1 MNREKVKLIVKN
13 MELLVQSLKLE
24 LDEQEEKNIVSLE
37 DLLKNQPTNY
47 FDNIKDYY
55 PDYYE
60 EDEVDV

>member
-1 MNREKVKLIVKN
+1 MNREKLKLIVKN

-47 FDNIKDYY
+47 FDSIKDYD

-60 EDEVDV
+60 ED

>member
-37 DLLKNQPTNY
+37 DLLKINLL
-47 FDNIKDYY
+47 IILI
-55 PDYYE
+55 
-60 EDEVDV
+60 V

>member
-1 MNREKVKLIVKN
+1 MNKEKVKLIVKN

-47 FDNIKDYY
+47 FDNIKDYE

-60 EDEVDV
+60 EEDVDV

>member
-1 MNREKVKLIVKN
+1 MNKEKVKLIVKN

-47 FDNIKDYY
+47 FDSIKDYD

-60 EDEVDV
+60 ED

>member
-1 MNREKVKLIVKN
+1 MNKEKVKLIVKN

-47 FDNIKDYY
+47 KTNDYE

>member
-1 MNREKVKLIVKN
+1 MNKEKVKLIVKN

-47 FDNIKDYY
+47 FDNIKDYE

-60 EDEVDV
+60 EED